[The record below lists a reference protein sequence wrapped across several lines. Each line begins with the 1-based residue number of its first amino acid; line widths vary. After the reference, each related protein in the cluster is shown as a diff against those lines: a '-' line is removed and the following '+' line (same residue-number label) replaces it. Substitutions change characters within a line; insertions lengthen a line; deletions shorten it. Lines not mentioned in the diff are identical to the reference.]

1 MTPKRHPSIT
11 PLLLLFVLSVS
22 AVHLPAAEPKVLLQE
37 PFTVPLTTEWFWQL
51 GTWTAKDG
59 VLRGFESGERRHGP
73 AKVRR
78 LQFQDATLDVEF
90 RLERGARMIG
100 IGFNGPKD
108 RGHLVAFVV
117 TSDILRIIGHPK
129 KGETVD
135 YIRQDNPKGLPVD
148 VWHRVRLTFRGETLT
163 VNFNGETHTATHP
176 SIAEEKHTFSLGG
189 DSGGPEGEKAG
200 AVEFRKLVITQP

>member
-1 MTPKRHPSIT
+1 MTPKLH
-11 PLLLLFVLSVS
+11 LLILCALSLLCGFLQ
-22 AVHLPAAEPKVLLQE
+22 AAEPKVLLE
-37 PFTVPLTTEWFWQL
+37 DPFTEPLSADWFWQL

-59 VLRGFESGERRHGP
+59 VLRGFESGPRRHGP

-78 LQFQDATLDVEF
+78 LTFHDSALEVEF

-117 TSDILRIIGHPK
+117 TPDVLRIIGHPK

-135 YIRQDNPKGLPVD
+135 FVRQENAKGLPSD
-148 VWHRVRLTFRGETLT
+148 VWHRVRIEFNGENLS
-163 VNFNGETHTATHP
+163 VAFNGETFTATHP

-200 AVEFRKLVITQP
+200 AIEFRKLRITTP

>member
-1 MTPKRHPSIT
+1 MTPKLHHS
-11 PLLLLFVLSVS
+11 LLAALLALFCGPAL
-22 AVHLPAAEPKVLLQE
+22 AAEPKLLLEE
-37 PFTVPLTTEWFWQL
+37 PFTEPLPAEWFWQL
-51 GTWTAKDG
+51 GTWTANDG
-59 VLRGFESGERRHGP
+59 ILRGFESGPRRHGP

-78 LQFQDATLDVEF
+78 LQFHDAALEVEF

-117 TSDILRIIGHPK
+117 TPTILRIIGHPK

-135 YIRQDNPKGLPVD
+135 FVRQEHAKGLPVD
-148 VWHRVRLTFRGETLT
+148 VWHQIRIEFKGETLAVT
-163 VNFNGETHTATHP
+163 FNGETFTATHP

-200 AVEFRKLVITQP
+200 ALEFRNLRITTPQ